1 MRPRGDLCIFAL
13 CNGLHELNERQ
24 RCVNVIRTVFLR
36 ISIELNE
43 SLHI

>member
-13 CNGLHELNERQ
+13 CNRCHELNERK
-24 RCVNVIRTVFLR
+24 RCANVIRAVFLR
-36 ISIELNE
+36 ISIEVNE

>member
-1 MRPRGDLCIFAL
+1 MRPRGDLCIFSL
-13 CNGLHELNERQ
+13 CNECHELNERQ
-24 RCVNVIRTVFLR
+24 RYANVIRAILLR